1 MELKWLEDFVMLAN
15 MTSFSR
21 AAEARHVTQ
30 SAFSRRIKQLETW
43 LGTTLVSRASLP
55 DEARP
60 ASTDEPDA
68 ERRAV
73 RSAGVVNRAMERLIR
88 QNPGQYL
95 WGYHRYKAPR
105 ALAEPAPA
113 PASDASA

>member
-1 MELKWLEDFVMLAN
+1 MRLAVAGSSEQPAILPMPCPQEIERLPGGRGFV
-15 MTSFSR
+15 
-21 AAEARHVTQ
+21 
-30 SAFSRRIKQLETW
+30 I
-43 LGTTLVSRASLP
+43 RASLP
-55 DEARP
+55 DEALP

-68 ERRAV
+68 ERLAV